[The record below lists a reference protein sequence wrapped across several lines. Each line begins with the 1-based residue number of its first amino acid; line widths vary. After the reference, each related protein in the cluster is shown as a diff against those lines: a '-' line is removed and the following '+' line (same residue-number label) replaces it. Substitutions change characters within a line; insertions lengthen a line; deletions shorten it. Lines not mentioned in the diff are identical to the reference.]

1 MDMKWWAG
9 PSYIHIYNTFKNAE
23 KKNILEKK
31 KTLIGFLLF
40 LKHFISIDLIINN
53 NKTPLHGTDLP

>member
-31 KTLIGFLLF
+31 KNTYWIFIVPKTF
-40 LKHFISIDLIINN
+40 YKHWSHY
-53 NKTPLHGTDLP
+53 KQ